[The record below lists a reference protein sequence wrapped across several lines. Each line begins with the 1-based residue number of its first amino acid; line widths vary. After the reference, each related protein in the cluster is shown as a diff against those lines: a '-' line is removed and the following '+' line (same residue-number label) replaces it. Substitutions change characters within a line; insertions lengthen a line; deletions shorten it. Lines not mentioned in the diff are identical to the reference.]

1 MRDIYSGT
9 LLFFTAQNN
18 MGPPG
23 FLSLFVFIPLTR
35 KGCAMANDNLPLSK
49 LTLIDAVAQLCK
61 HFAVPTLLFALSAT
75 RIPSIPP
82 TVQNGIVLPLD
93 LVWMLF
99 LWCLACDAWF
109 LLARH
114 WRDLLNAGTSCMLS
128 FFSALGSVL
137 DGAAGSA
144 VASIMKGVSP
154 LLSLILV
161 AMVIASAYSWIES
174 TVPEATQ
181 NALGAI
187 ALVCIIIAVLFAPL
201 STLIGD
207 IKAIAATLR

>member
-1 MRDIYSGT
+1 MRDVHSSIP
-9 LLFFTAQNN
+9 LFFTAQNN
-18 MGPPG
+18 IGPPG
-23 FLSLFVFIPLTR
+23 FLSLFVFVPLTR
-35 KGCAMANDNLPLSK
+35 KGCAMANDSLPLSK

-61 HFAVPTLLFALSAT
+61 HFAVPTLLLALLAT

-82 TVQNGIVLPLD
+82 LFENGTVLPLD
-93 LVWMLF
+93 LVWILF

-128 FFSALGSVL
+128 FFSALGSAL

-144 VASIMKGVSP
+144 VASILKCVSP
-154 LLSLILV
+154 LLSFILV
-161 AMVIASAYSWIES
+161 AMVIASACSWIES
-174 TVPEATQ
+174 AVPEDTQ
-181 NALGAI
+181 NALGTI
-187 ALVCIIIAVLFAPL
+187 TLVCIFIAVLFPPL
-201 STLIGD
+201 STLTGD